1 MLSNAGRLPSWTRQV
16 LKTSG
21 DYVGT
26 PVAYSNAAGIRYE
39 LFYACKAHDC
49 ADNAME
55 LMFAPNSNR
64 AWATLMEDDVADV
77 LGGGW
82 TAGAHTGRQHGRHRG
97 GLGLQ
102 PGRIVRGS
110 WSRGSLTSV
119 TSYKDAKGATITLHP
134 GKTWVEL
141 VPVGIVPSVVP

>member
-1 MLSNAGRLPSWTRQV
+1 MRRIYLAVILTYAASSIAAAANQTYLTDAIKNPSYLRSLTSLLNNAARLPSWTRQV

-55 LMFAPNSNR
+55 LMFAPNGDR
-64 AWATLMEDDVADV
+64 AWAALMED
-77 LGGGW
+77 GK
-82 TAGAHTGRQHGRHRG
+82 
-97 GLGLQ
+97 
-102 PGRIVRGS
+102 
-110 WSRGSLTSV
+110 SV
-119 TSYKDAKGATITLHP
+119 TYLGS
-134 GKTWVEL
+134 
-141 VPVGIVPSVVP
+141 PSAAQQAALKKAFQK

>member
-1 MLSNAGRLPSWTRQV
+1 MRRIYLAVILTHAAFSIAAAANQTYLTDAIKNPSYLRSLTSLLDNGGRLPSWTRQV

-55 LMFAPNSNR
+55 LMFAPNGAQ
-64 AWATLMEDDVADV
+64 AWAALVED
-77 LGGGW
+77 GK
-82 TAGAHTGRQHGRHRG
+82 
-97 GLGLQ
+97 
-102 PGRIVRGS
+102 
-110 WSRGSLTSV
+110 SV
-119 TSYKDAKGATITLHP
+119 TYLGS
-134 GKTWVEL
+134 
-141 VPVGIVPSVVP
+141 PSAAQQAALKQAFQK

>member
-1 MLSNAGRLPSWTRQV
+1 MRRIYLAVILTYAASLIAAAANQTYLTDAIKNPSYLRSLTSLLNNTARLPSWTRQV

-55 LMFAPNSNR
+55 LMFAPNGDR
-64 AWATLMEDDVADV
+64 AWAALMED
-77 LGGGW
+77 
-82 TAGAHTGRQHGRHRG
+82 GR
-97 GLGLQ
+97 
-102 PGRIVRGS
+102 
-110 WSRGSLTSV
+110 SV
-119 TSYKDAKGATITLHP
+119 TYLGS
-134 GKTWVEL
+134 
-141 VPVGIVPSVVP
+141 PSAAQQAALKKAFQK